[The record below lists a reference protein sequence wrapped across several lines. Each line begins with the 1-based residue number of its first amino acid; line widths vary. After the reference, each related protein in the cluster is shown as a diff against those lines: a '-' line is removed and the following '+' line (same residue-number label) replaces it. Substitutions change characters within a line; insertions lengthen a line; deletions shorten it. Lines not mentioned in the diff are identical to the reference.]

1 MTEPPRA
8 SANCPASDGRTVQRI
23 ESLVGATVGGLAF
36 LGGLV
41 ILLSMALLT
50 AIDVILRQFGMGIPG
65 SWEIVTFAM
74 RWMIGLSLPYA
85 FWAGRHVAVEAFVEM
100 LRNRAQ
106 LVFILFGE
114 VLSAV
119 AMGLLAWR
127 LWVRASQ
134 ILGHG
139 TRTSDLGILVFYNW
153 LPLILGCALS
163 FLVLLVMILRDGLVI
178 WRSDPKTHG
187 VRS

>member
-1 MTEPPRA
+1 M
-8 SANCPASDGRTVQRI
+8 QKI
-23 ESLVGATVGGLAF
+23 ERLVGAAVGGLAF
-36 LGGLV
+36 AGGLV

-50 AIDVILRQFGMGIPG
+50 VIDVMLRQFGMGIPG
-65 SWEIVTFAM
+65 SWELVTFAM

-85 FWAGRHVAVEAFVEM
+85 FWTGRHVAVEAFVEM
-100 LRNRAQ
+100 LPKRTQ

-114 VLSAV
+114 ILAAGV
-119 AMGLLAWR
+119 MGLLAWR

-134 ILGHG
+134 ILDHG

-163 FLVLLVMILRDGLVI
+163 CLVLLVLILRSGRLLYRRGDTEKGM
-178 WRSDPKTHG
+178 RP
-187 VRS
+187 

>member
-1 MTEPPRA
+1 M
-8 SANCPASDGRTVQRI
+8 QRI
-23 ESLVGATVGGLAF
+23 ERLVEATVSGLAY

-50 AIDVILRQFGMGIPG
+50 AIDVVLRQFGLGIPG

-85 FWAGRHVAVEAFVEM
+85 FWAGRHVAVEAFTEM
-100 LRNRAQ
+100 LPKRAQ
-106 LVFILFGE
+106 LFFILFGE
-114 VLSAV
+114 ILAAV

-139 TRTSDLGILVFYNW
+139 TRTSDLGILVFYDW

-163 FLVLLVMILRDGLVI
+163 FLVLLVLILRDGLVI
-178 WRSDPKTHG
+178 FRGGRPSQGTH
-187 VRS
+187 S